1 MFKNVKL
8 TMKELTTYN
17 IVLGI
22 ARRSTSDGIG
32 RTRLLRQDSSRVH
45 DGTNDADY
53 STDASGLPSRLC
65 QN

>member
-8 TMKELTTYN
+8 AMKELITSK
-17 IVLGI
+17 IVVGI
-22 ARRSTSDGIG
+22 AGRSTSDGIG
-32 RTRLLRQDSSRVH
+32 RTRLLRQDSSRLH